1 MPKHETIQRVEDASA
16 LAITARQRRTAL
28 GVMLDNIHQQGR
40 ALSDYN
46 RDIAAQ
52 DIAETIG
59 IIWQLQNEIRQFRGD
74 RT

>member
-1 MPKHETIQRVEDASA
+1 
-16 LAITARQRRTAL
+16 
-28 GVMLDNIHQQGR
+28 MLDNIHQQGR

-52 DIAETIG
+52 DIAEAIG

>member
-1 MPKHETIQRVEDASA
+1 MAKHKTIQRVEDASA
-16 LAITARQRRTAL
+16 LAITARQRLTAL

-52 DIAETIG
+52 DIAEAIG